1 MRSLCR
7 TNISC
12 RSPVHLHLQS
22 ASICLQGSGD
32 AGKTLVKVPKEH
44 MLAIQKR
51 TVGFTLIELLVVI
64 AIIAILAALL
74 LPALAH
80 AKSAAKRIQCTNNH
94 KQLAITW
101 VMYATDNYDTLPAN
115 GQIDPPSPNAPVGKL
130 WVQGAFYDPAA
141 NTNYALITDPRYALF
156 GNYLKNTK
164 TYLCPTDREQVNV
177 FGTYYPKLR
186 SYALNAYTGWV
197 GPWDGRLSFSYKIF
211 RKQSEVLP
219 TMSAGLFLF
228 SDVNPNSIC
237 WPYFGVQM
245 VQETF
250 FNWPGSSHNRGTV
263 ISYADAHVERHRW
276 VDPRTITAL
285 SSDYHHHP
293 DSSLRNPHLLCLPN
307 PTTVP

>member
-1 MRSLCR
+1 M
-7 TNISC
+7 
-12 RSPVHLHLQS
+12 P
-22 ASICLQGSGD
+22 
-32 AGKTLVKVPKEH
+32 
-44 MLAIQKR
+44 AIQKR

-156 GNYLKNTK
+156 ANYLKNTK
-164 TYLCPTDREQVNV
+164 TYLCPTDR
-177 FGTYYPKLR
+177 
-186 SYALNAYTGWV
+186 
-197 GPWDGRLSFSYKIF
+197 

-285 SSDYHHHP
+285 SSDYHQHA
-293 DSSLRNPHLLCLPN
+293 DSSVRNPDLLWLRDR
-307 PTTVP
+307 TSVPR